1 MSLTHTRTHVLPA
14 VGKMYDM
21 FIFGISL
28 LTKPKHVLVLFCFEI
43 GSSYYIAQADLT
55 QRSPNSAYWALGSKE
70 CAIVPSFFPS
80 GSFMCPLHLCYV
92 ALLAILPRHLS
103 MCPRVYTCSP
113 LSWDG
118 ILPCSPGWSPWV
130 SASWVLGLTGL
141 LHHV

>member
-55 QRSPNSAYWALGSKE
+55 QRSPNSAY
-70 CAIVPSFFPS
+70 
-80 GSFMCPLHLCYV
+80 
-92 ALLAILPRHLS
+92 
-103 MCPRVYTCSP
+103 
-113 LSWDG
+113 
-118 ILPCSPGWSPWV
+118 
-130 SASWVLGLTGL
+130 
-141 LHHV
+141 